1 MESQLVQNVLR
12 SVATLCITYVLS
24 ILFAL
29 KKFSKWLVDKDKE
42 LSTASNIGFEFRLY
56 FKLQACQYHTLLKV
70 GCGGGG
76 VSSQGPRASLHLEGE
91 GAQEVCRRA
100 WLGNFSL
107 KNKILK

>member
-29 KKFSKWLVDKDKE
+29 KKFSKEWWVDKDKE

-76 VSSQGPRASLHLEGE
+76 GE
-91 GAQEVCRRA
+91 
-100 WLGNFSL
+100 FSGSPS
-107 KNKILK
+107 